1 MSLVYSG
8 PLTCL
13 DLKTEYRSDSD
24 RLVEDFY
31 VPCLA
36 RSNLYQRA
44 VGFFTSKGLEVASQ
58 GLSQLI
64 RNGGRMELIA
74 SPVLEQADLDAIDRG
89 YKARET
95 LVEAAMAA
103 TLKETFSKFQ
113 SDRIGL
119 LAWLVE
125 AGKLEFRIALPD
137 SSSGRTTGLY
147 HEKLGLFHD
156 KAGNCV
162 AFTGSPNE
170 TSGGLIGNFEAIDVF
185 CSWEDPQHRVQRKRS
200 NFQRLWDNKTTGL
213 HVVDFTKCARELLR
227 PFVPEEKPSQE
238 PTQTQLTLAF
248 DSKPK
253 IPQSIVLRDYQEAA
267 IRNWFRNNGRG
278 TLKMAT
284 GSGKTITVLAA
295 VSKLA
300 EKGKLNGLVIV
311 CPFRHLVTQWQRECE
326 KFGFNPILAFEGFGK
341 WLSEL
346 NTQLYEANTNED
358 AFVPVVT
365 TNNTFVSENFQTCL
379 RNFPDRSLIV
389 ADEAHNTAWQAFGV
403 CFPMTSLGGWLFRLR
418 PSVGS
423 MMTAPKQSST
433 SSARCWSLS
442 LHCGMPSEPEHWL
455 STFTTPMLV
464 TLTPDEQEQYCEL
477 SDKIAKTWHF
487 GEPGE
492 NAALTMLLSQRA
504 RMIGVAENKQTVL
517 RDSLEQ
523 RRNDTHILVYCGDG
537 STRDSDSDETMR
549 HVEAVCRMMGND
561 LGMRVAT
568 YTHRTSLEDR
578 ESIRSQLD
586 SGELQA
592 VIAIRCLDEGVDIP
606 SVKTAYILAS
616 STNPRQ
622 FIQRRGRVLRKHPT
636 KNHAEIFDTIV
647 VPPKDVISY
656 ESERSLFRKELN
668 RFAEFANI
676 ALNSGEAR
684 ELILP
689 LQQRFGSLDI

>member
-64 RNGGRMELIA
+64 RNGGRMELVA

-156 KAGNCV
+156 KDGNCV

-185 CSWEDPQHRVQRKRS
+185 CSWEDPQHRVRRKRS

-284 GSGKTITVLAA
+284 GSGKTITALAA

-300 EKGKLNGLVIV
+300 ERGKLNGLVIV

-341 WLSEL
+341 WLSQL

-358 AFVPVVT
+358 AFVSVVT
-365 TNNTFVSENFQTCL
+365 TNNTFVSEKFQTCL

-389 ADEAHNTAWQAFGV
+389 ADEAHNMGAESVRRLFPDDFPWRLALSATPERWFDDDGTQAIFDFFGEV
-403 CFPMTSLGGWLFRLR
+403 L
-418 PSVGS
+418 
-423 MMTAPKQSST
+423 
-433 SSARCWSLS
+433 
-442 LHCGMPSEPEHWL
+442 EPE
-455 STFTTPMLV
+455 FTLRDAIRAGALVEYFYYPMLV

-477 SDKIAKTWHF
+477 SDKIAKAWHF

-492 NAALTMLLSQRA
+492 NAALTILLSQRA

-517 RDSLEQ
+517 RASLEQ

-537 STRDSDSDETMR
+537 SMRDSDSDETMR

-622 FIQRRGRVLRKHPT
+622 FIQRRGRVLRKHPS
-636 KNHAEIFDTIV
+636 KKHAEIFDTIV